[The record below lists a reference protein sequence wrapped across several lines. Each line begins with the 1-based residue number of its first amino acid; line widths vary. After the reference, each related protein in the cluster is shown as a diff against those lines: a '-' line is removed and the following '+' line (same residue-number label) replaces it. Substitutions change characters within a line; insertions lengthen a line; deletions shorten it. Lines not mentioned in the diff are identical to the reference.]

1 MGRIL
6 ITGANGFV
14 GSALVQG
21 ALDRGMATRA
31 STRQQVAGCDSRAE
45 YCRTGEIGPATDW
58 STALQGVDVVVHCAG
73 RAHVMREV
81 AADPLVVFRSV
92 NTEGSLHLARRA
104 IAAGVKRFVF
114 ISSIGVN
121 GVSTPPGKAF
131 SESDEPAPHN
141 AYALSK
147 WEAEQDLRA
156 LVEQS
161 GMELVVIRPPL
172 VYGFGAPGN
181 FGALRRAV
189 QRGLPLPLGA
199 IHNKRSLVG
208 LGNLVDFTLTCAR
221 DQRAAGHTFL
231 VSDGQDMSTAELVRG
246 IAAAAQVRARLI
258 PIPAWALKASATLI
272 GKGDSI
278 ERLAGNLQVD
288 ISKARS
294 VLAWEPPISVEAG
307 LRKALLGDEI
317 KQ

>member
-1 MGRIL
+1 ML

-14 GSALVQG
+14 GKSLVQG
-21 ALDRGMATRA
+21 ALDRGMATCA
-31 STRQQVAGCDSRAE
+31 STRQMAAGCDSRAE

-58 STALQGVDVVVHCAG
+58 SAAALQEIDVVVHCAG
-73 RAHVMREV
+73 RAHVMREL
-81 AADPLVVFRSV
+81 AGDPLVMFRSV
-92 NTEGSLHLARRA
+92 NTEGSLHLARQA

-131 SESDEPAPHN
+131 AESDEPSPHN

-147 WEAEQDLRA
+147 WEAEQGLRA
-156 LVEQS
+156 LADQS

-208 LGNLVDFTLTCAR
+208 LGNLVDFILTCAR
-221 DQRAAGHTFL
+221 DPHAAGHTFL
-231 VSDGQDMSTAELVRG
+231 VSDGHDLSTTELVRG
-246 IAAAAQVRARLI
+246 MAAAANVRACLI
-258 PIPAWALKASATLI
+258 PVPVWALHASAALI
-272 GKGDSI
+272 GKADSI
-278 ERLAGNLQVD
+278 DRLAGNLQVD

-294 VLAWEPPISVEAG
+294 ILAWEPPISVEAG
-307 LRKALLGDEI
+307 LQKALLGDEI